1 MLRGEPSLIFLA
13 PIRSVTDCGVK
24 TLATEAEVDS
34 NGWLNIHAPAPPG
47 TAPGKIDA
55 VVVLSSK
62 LRPDLPVRARAGTLA
77 GKVELA
83 PDFHEPLED
92 FRPYME

>member
-1 MLRGEPSLIFLA
+1 M
-13 PIRSVTDCGVK
+13 K

-34 NGWLNIHAPAPPG
+34 NGWLNIHTPAPPG
-47 TAPGKIDA
+47 TAPGKMEV

-62 LRPDLPVRARAGTLA
+62 FPLASPVRARAGTLA

>member
-1 MLRGEPSLIFLA
+1 MTSRHRA
-13 PIRSVTDCGVK
+13 HSVTHPLVK
-24 TLATEAEVDS
+24 TLETEAEIDS

-47 TAPGKIDA
+47 TAPGRMEV
-55 VVVLSSK
+55 VVVLA
-62 LRPDLPVRARAGTLA
+62 PAPPMPARARAGTLA
-77 GKVELA
+77 GKVVLA

>member
-1 MLRGEPSLIFLA
+1 M
-13 PIRSVTDCGVK
+13 K
-24 TLATEAEVDS
+24 TLETEAEVDS
-34 NGWLNIHAPAPPG
+34 KGWLNIHAPAPPG
-47 TAPGKIDA
+47 VMPGKIDV
-55 VVVLSSK
+55 VVVLPSSEQPVTP
-62 LRPDLPVRARAGTLA
+62 RPRAGTLA

>member
-1 MLRGEPSLIFLA
+1 M
-13 PIRSVTDCGVK
+13 K
-24 TLATEAEVDS
+24 TLETEADG

-47 TAPGKIDA
+47 TAPGKMEV
-55 VVVLSSK
+55 VVVLA
-62 LRPDLPVRARAGTLA
+62 PHPQTAPPVRASAGTLA

>member
-1 MLRGEPSLIFLA
+1 M
-13 PIRSVTDCGVK
+13 K
-24 TLATEAEVDS
+24 TLETEAEVDGK
-34 NGWLNIHAPAPPG
+34 GWLNIHTPAPPG
-47 TAPGKIDA
+47 TMPGKIDV
-55 VVVLSSK
+55 VVVLAPAEPPAPA
-62 LRPDLPVRARAGTLA
+62 RPRAGTLP